1 MLTASALRSVTD
13 DCDPV
18 TRVAT
23 LVAAGWPDKAIR
35 AQLRARRWQ
44 RVGHAIVRHN
54 GPLSR
59 DDHLRVALINQGPRA
74 VATAFTAAELFGLT
88 GWERDEIHVLVP
100 RGARVAQLPGVRIHY
115 VGRWSAA
122 PRHAVRPLHLL
133 APALVVAAASFAE
146 ARPACGILAAAV
158 QQRLLRASDLHTAL
172 AAAPR
177 TRHRATLAAAVG
189 DIAQGAHALS
199 ELDFVKLC
207 RRHRLPPP
215 RQQAIRLDSAGNRRF
230 LDAEW
235 YRYDGRRVVAEVDGA
250 IHRTVTQWVA
260 DLLRQNELLIGDDI
274 VLRYPSIVVRT
285 DEVYVATQL
294 RRVLLGG

>member
-1 MLTASALRSVTD
+1 MLTASALRSVAHDGDT
-13 DCDPV
+13 V
-18 TRVAT
+18 TQVST

-44 RVGHAIVRHN
+44 RVGRAIVRHN
-54 GPLSR
+54 GPL
-59 DDHLRVALINQGPRA
+59 DHDERIRVALVNQGPRA
-74 VATAFTAAELFGLT
+74 VATAFTAAEQFGLT

-100 RGARVAQLPGVRIHY
+100 RGARVGQLPGVRIHY
-115 VGRWSAA
+115 VGRWSAV
-122 PRHAVRPLHLL
+122 PRHPVRPLHLL
-133 APALVVAAASFAE
+133 APALVVAAATFAE

-158 QQRLLRASDLHTAL
+158 QQRLLRPADLATAL
-172 AAAPR
+172 VAAPK
-177 TRHRATLAAAVG
+177 TRHRATLMAAVD

-215 RQQAIRLDSAGNRRF
+215 KQQAIRLDTAGNRRF

-235 YRYDGRRVVAEVDGA
+235 YRSDGRRVVAEVDGA
-250 IHRTVTQWVA
+250 IHRTVAQWIA

-274 VLRYPSIVVRT
+274 VLRYPSILLRT
-285 DEVYVATQL
+285 DEAYVAAQL
-294 RRVLLGG
+294 RRALLGG